1 MQANKRRKRDTVE
14 NIYRSCKLGGDC
26 PPDVVNKVEN
36 KTLADIL
43 LQAFSSIIFLGN
55 LGIGTGKGSA
65 GNVGSRIIP
74 DTIAPTRP
82 TRPGV
87 TKPTRPF
94 SVPLDT
100 IGSGLRP
107 VRPVDPVNAR
117 PIDVI
122 DPSSPSI
129 VTLSEN
135 IPDTVITLGEPG
147 VTTGDVGQVPDINI
161 FTDTTSITSHP
172 TVTVNAEETA
182 VIQVTAIDPPPT
194 RVIYATPDLD
204 SNLTIESSIG
214 HIDPSF
220 TVFVD
225 PLSTGN
231 TIVLGEE
238 IPLEPINPRAEFEIE
253 EAPQTST
260 PGDTIQRVYN
270 RAREFYNRRVQQIQ
284 TRNVN
289 LLGDVS
295 RAIQFGFE
303 NPAFDPEVTVQFEQD
318 VNEVRAA
325 PDPDFADIQKIGR
338 LHLTTTPKGT
348 VRASRL
354 GSKTGVSTRRG
365 TILTHDVHYYYDIS
379 DVVPEELELSTFA
392 SNADVSQSTQTTQID
407 ISSFT
412 PEYLVPEEN
421 LLDSYPEN
429 FENAQII
436 IPGISEEDEE
446 FQIPLYKH
454 TPVFDINNSVVA
466 TAYNTNHNYIPIP
479 PFPVIPIM
487 PSTDIFVYSEDF
499 YLHPALHK
507 RKRKRID
514 YF

>member
-1 MQANKRRKRDTVE
+1 MQANKRQKRDTVE
-14 NIYRSCKLGGDC
+14 NLYRSCKLGGDC

-65 GNVGSRIIP
+65 GTVGGRIIP
-74 DTIAPTRP
+74 ETIAPTRP
-82 TRPGV
+82 TV

-94 SVPLDT
+94 SVPIDT

-107 VRPVDPVNAR
+107 IRPVDPAGTR

-147 VTTGDVGQVPDINI
+147 VATGDTGNVLDLNI
-161 FTDTTSITSHP
+161 FTDTTSINSHP
-172 TVTVNAEETA
+172 SVAVNAEDSA
-182 VIQVTAIDPPPT
+182 IINVTAIDPPPT
-194 RVIYATPDLD
+194 RVIYASPDLD
-204 SNLTIESSIG
+204 TSLTIESSIG
-214 HIDPSF
+214 HIDPSYN
-220 TVFVD
+220 VFVD

-231 TIVLGEE
+231 TVSFGEE
-238 IPLEPINPRAEFEIE
+238 IPLEPINPRAEFEVE
-253 EAPQTST
+253 EPPQTST
-260 PGDTIQRVYN
+260 PGETVQRLYN

-284 TRNVN
+284 TRNIN

-303 NPAFDPEVTVQFEQD
+303 NPAFDAEITMQFEQD

-325 PDPDFADIQKIGR
+325 PDPDFADIQKMGR
-338 LHLTTTPKGT
+338 LHLSTTPKGT

-365 TILTHDVHYYYDIS
+365 TVLTHDVHYYYDIS
-379 DVVPEELELSTFA
+379 DVIPEELELSTFS
-392 SNADVSQSTQTTQID
+392 SNVDISQSTQSTRID
-407 ISSFT
+407 ATSSI
-412 PEYLVPEEN
+412 PEYLEPEEN
-421 LLDSYPEN
+421 LMDSYPEN
-429 FENAQII
+429 FDNAQII
-436 IPGISEEDEE
+436 IPGITDEEEE
-446 FQIPLYKH
+446 FQIPLFRQ
-454 TPVFDINNSVVA
+454 PLPFANIGNSIIVA
-466 TAYNTNHNYIPIP
+466 ARNVNKGILNIPEIPI
-479 PFPVIPIM
+479 IPSN
-487 PSTDIFVYSEDF
+487 PTADIFVYSEDF
-499 YLHPALHK
+499 YLHPGLLK
-507 RKRKRID
+507 RKRKRMD